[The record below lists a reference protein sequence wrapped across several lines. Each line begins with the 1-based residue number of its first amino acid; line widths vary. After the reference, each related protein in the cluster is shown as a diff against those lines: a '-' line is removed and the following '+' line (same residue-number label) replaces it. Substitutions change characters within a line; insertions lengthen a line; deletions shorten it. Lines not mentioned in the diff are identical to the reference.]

1 MLFRKRLHALFQE
14 KGIRGNLVVACV
26 VVAIVSVA
34 LLSDIDVVFVGRT
47 RERDLNAV
55 CKKTQ
60 STHND
65 DWDAREAFEASE
77 KIERN
82 IRARV
87 SAAREDASIPI
98 SGKKK
103 EDEVRTSAKKGGNE
117 GDSSQD
123 KQMFII
129 TVHASI
135 ETNCI

>member
-14 KGIRGNLVVACV
+14 KGIRRNLVVACV
-26 VVAIVSVA
+26 VVAIVSGA

-60 STHND
+60 NTHN

-87 SAAREDASIPI
+87 SAAREDASITI

-103 EDEVRTSAKKGGNE
+103 EEFTIVLNTFKRRDLLQRSLRHL
-117 GDSSQD
+117 SL
-123 KQMFII
+123 IHI
-129 TVHASI
+129 
-135 ETNCI
+135 

>member
-1 MLFRKRLHALFQE
+1 MQHRFNQQSKDKMHTNNNHHRAMLFRKRLHALFQE
-14 KGIRGNLVVACV
+14 KGIRRNLVVACV
-26 VVAIVSVA
+26 VVAIVSGA

-60 STHND
+60 NTHN

-87 SAAREDASIPI
+87 SCGARGRIDNDFW
-98 SGKKK
+98 K
-103 EDEVRTSAKKGGNE
+103 EERRIYDRFEHV
-117 GDSSQD
+117 
-123 KQMFII
+123 
-129 TVHASI
+129 
-135 ETNCI
+135 